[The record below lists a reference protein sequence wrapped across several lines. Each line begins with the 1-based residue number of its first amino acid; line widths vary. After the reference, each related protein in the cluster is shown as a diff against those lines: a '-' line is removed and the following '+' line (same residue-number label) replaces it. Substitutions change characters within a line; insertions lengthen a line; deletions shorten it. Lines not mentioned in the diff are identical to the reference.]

1 MGPKRHQPLGPP
13 VTLGATT
20 GPEDFRELAAQEAA
34 LAKSALTNE
43 ARARHYAMAA
53 YYTRLAEAKD
63 NLERMTDPT
72 DRSEA

>member
-34 LAKSALTNE
+34 LAKSAFPGPALRDGCLLHPVGGSHRLTE
-43 ARARHYAMAA
+43 
-53 YYTRLAEAKD
+53 EC
-63 NLERMTDPT
+63 
-72 DRSEA
+72 